1 MSSLIISHFWNWF
14 WVKIGMSNNW
24 IGVKNDSSKK
34 SWKCWFESTFDWRKM
49 WGWVKVKLVENMGLN
64 QNDIG
69 WKWCWVEIGRKR
81 ELSEWLKY
89 LKAHPAPA
97 NWQATRVPSHLQWC
111 NLSIGLC
118 ERENQVNPV
127 SDELKM
133 GLSNKG
139 RVKTSQVN
147 TVCTGIIFLLW
158 AAKAGSTCISGG
170 PPRCPVGW
178 SPCRSRH
185 WGKSLAVCPAVFL
198 TPGCWWIFRGE
209 GNIKKMRK
217 NTHLGVQVISLRGF
231 LQIGQVAFTLK

>member
-1 MSSLIISHFWNWF
+1 MGLSWNT
-14 WVKIGMSNNW
+14 KKT
-24 IGVKNDSSKK
+24 GVEWMVEIPEGTSGSCKLAGDKGSIAPAMMQSFYWTLRERKSSK
-34 SWKCWFESTFDWRKM
+34 
-49 WGWVKVKLVENMGLN
+49 
-64 QNDIG
+64 
-69 WKWCWVEIGRKR
+69 
-81 ELSEWLKY
+81 
-89 LKAHPAPA
+89 
-97 NWQATRVPSHLQWC
+97 PSF
-111 NLSIGLC
+111 
-118 ERENQVNPV
+118 

-158 AAKAGSTCISGG
+158 AEKAGSTCISGG